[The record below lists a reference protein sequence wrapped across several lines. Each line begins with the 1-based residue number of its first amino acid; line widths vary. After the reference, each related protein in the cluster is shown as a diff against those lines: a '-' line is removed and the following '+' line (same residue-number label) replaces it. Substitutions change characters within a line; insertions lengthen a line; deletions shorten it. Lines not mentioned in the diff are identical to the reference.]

1 MIVIKIVTLVPTI
14 QYIICVKVRLIFNI
28 VIFQSIRV
36 PFNNNNNISMYN
48 IYLGKSQK
56 G

>member
-1 MIVIKIVTLVPTI
+1 MIVIIIVTLVPI

-36 PFNNNNNISMYN
+36 PFNNNNKNISMYN
-48 IYLGKSQK
+48 NIGKSQK